1 MLTTIVITAAGTAAA
16 YRAVLAWANAGAA
29 GTKRAKIAVILG
41 GVGGGHGE
49 E

>member
-29 GTKRAKIAVILG
+29 GTMRSKLATILG
-41 GVGGGHGE
+41 GGGPGPVPR
-49 E
+49 

>member
-1 MLTTIVITAAGTAAA
+1 MTTILLTIAGTAVG

-29 GTKRAKIAVILG
+29 GTLRSKLATILG